1 MLDEITPKIQAL
13 QDFVNDMFEDV
24 TGKIKDLKDSDE
36 GTLALLRRVNSTIMS
51 KEEQDDY
58 FKLLVS
64 VVATFLNY
72 DNGKTPPLILEAF
85 ESVLEEWFNGRQRGI
100 LEKSGRGGIKSGA
113 NLLSQKKLELEKSN
127 ADKFYSLNQGITEF
141 KEPKYGFKS
150 LMQGFQKVGYI

>member
-1 MLDEITPKIQAL
+1 MAEQKPKTVDTFKIYYGVKYANSWPLPVKRVTAYLLDEITPKIQAL

-72 DNGKTPPLILEAF
+72 DNGKTPPLILDSF
-85 ESVLEEWFNGRQRGI
+85 ESVLEDGLTEANEEFWKNQDVEELKAALTYFRKKAGI
-100 LEKSGRGGIKSGA
+100 GKI
-113 NLLSQKKLELEKSN
+113 
-127 ADKFYSLNQGITEF
+127 
-141 KEPKYGFKS
+141 
-150 LMQGFQKVGYI
+150 